1 MFRSIFPREKPDGDK
16 WINIVVIGETGA
28 GKSTFINTLTNYFS
42 KGSLNN
48 LKVAIPTRFLQ
59 ATESFDHTEKDI
71 NDVTKSKTDM
81 CHHYTFE
88 DEETGK
94 HYLFI
99 DTPGLND
106 TRGVDQDAL
115 NIPKIR
121 QAIADLGHLSAVILV
136 IPGSLCRLTAGMQ
149 SVLIGLRGNLP
160 DVVLDNVIVVL
171 TSVQRHTSNFPLDC
185 LEINGNV
192 FPYYM
197 QNSAFSKDPRRRTEE
212 DIVSLKADWK
222 DSMKEIKAMLQKI
235 NTFQTKSVA
244 AFKDLED
251 QRNIIKALMAEA
263 KLEVTNIQKMQDEI
277 ASLEQALKKYGD
289 DESAYQQY
297 TQETVVDETTLV
309 GHDIFQGCVAMREGQ
324 CTQCPLLCG
333 WAEHFHAKKTIQ
345 IKQQTVEKVL
355 EDIKAKYDIATQG
368 TTDAT
373 QKLTNLN
380 DNKQMLKEALNAK
393 NEEIKRECIKIKKI
407 CGGFNLV
414 DELYATINLLQLEAK
429 NIKDVNARQQA
440 EEFIQNLTEFCDSL
454 EDDTQN
460 QINKS
465 ALKPKPKIQDTY
477 VPIDKSELPYEEDS
491 FSRRSD
497 TNSPRREF
505 PNRRALGNSRLDLRA
520 YNDDD
525 ENEQQHPDTEA
536 KAAKLEQM
544 ILKNKALKNNSKT
557 VIPILQANMT
567 SSNTSISSSST
578 AATITADQFDSMKIP
593 DLLIK
598 HTAYYQNRDL
608 ENYQLVQKELENR
621 ASGKSLGPLTSNE
634 QDSLFDFR
642 TQFEKYDSARLSQE
656 YIDLQQTINKAIE
669 VDIQQISK
677 IPFTT
682 LLKIAAIY
690 MLLQKHQQQRNK
702 NNNNGAYNISQAQ
715 RASPTQSMSSIGR
728 GSGTYTSPSNMQML
742 PQEFQTIHTSAA
754 TVAAPIGFH
763 GHITTN
769 LLTNSFQNLSLSDES
784 NRVLVSHY
792 MAAVNSNNYVER
804 NLISEE
810 LKHRLDGERFGRK
823 TSEENA
829 RYESLRSCYSSQSV
843 QFIQQQYKH
852 LHDKIG
858 AHVQDMLPRI
868 LDISAD
874 DLLTLCV
881 LYTLLPGNPPSYSAY
896 SFSHHNTP
904 HDSTTLRQNQPSAFR
919 PIVPDLPYRF
929 PSTSPYQEF
938 RKSPYNEIE
947 NATTT
952 AFKQGNTT
960 MSALLSLH
968 DDYCHPASSNKSS
981 STPQSTFERH
991 CGEKTITLTKEGA
1004 TIYDSELDEYKFST
1018 YEQLKLIYSAM
1029 IKMRVQPEDDDADH
1043 IKKAAEQATI
1053 RATAILHL
1061 LKLKEKE
1068 NENLNE

>member
-297 TQETVVDETTLV
+297 TQETVVD
-309 GHDIFQGCVAMREGQ
+309 
-324 CTQCPLLCG
+324 
-333 WAEHFHAKKTIQ
+333 
-345 IKQQTVEKVL
+345 
-355 EDIKAKYDIATQG
+355 
-368 TTDAT
+368 
-373 QKLTNLN
+373 
-380 DNKQMLKEALNAK
+380 EALNAK

-784 NRVLVSHY
+784 NR
-792 MAAVNSNNYVER
+792 
-804 NLISEE
+804 
-810 LKHRLDGERFGRK
+810 
-823 TSEENA
+823 
-829 RYESLRSCYSSQSV
+829 
-843 QFIQQQYKH
+843 
-852 LHDKIG
+852 
-858 AHVQDMLPRI
+858 
-868 LDISAD
+868 
-874 DLLTLCV
+874 
-881 LYTLLPGNPPSYSAY
+881 
-896 SFSHHNTP
+896 
-904 HDSTTLRQNQPSAFR
+904 
-919 PIVPDLPYRF
+919 
-929 PSTSPYQEF
+929 
-938 RKSPYNEIE
+938 
-947 NATTT
+947 
-952 AFKQGNTT
+952 
-960 MSALLSLH
+960 
-968 DDYCHPASSNKSS
+968 
-981 STPQSTFERH
+981 
-991 CGEKTITLTKEGA
+991 
-1004 TIYDSELDEYKFST
+1004 
-1018 YEQLKLIYSAM
+1018 
-1029 IKMRVQPEDDDADH
+1029 
-1043 IKKAAEQATI
+1043 
-1053 RATAILHL
+1053 
-1061 LKLKEKE
+1061 
-1068 NENLNE
+1068 